1 MSGGILLT
9 SDLTPKLPDS
19 WRHWP
24 EPAKRKLRDELL
36 KAVNERKAYNAEAR
50 SYDWASTAR
59 PEQLPPPGDW
69 RTWLVMAGR
78 GFGKTR
84 TGVEWVRAQVETGRA
99 KRIALVGPTSAD
111 VRDVIVEGESGI
123 LACSSPSFRPLYE
136 PSKRRLTWPNGAIA
150 TTYSADEPE
159 RLRGP
164 QHDAAYCDE
173 PASWRYPDAF
183 DMLMFG
189 LRLGNDPRVVVT
201 GTPKP
206 VKLIRDLLKAPTT
219 IVTRGRS
226 SDNRANLAPAF
237 FEQIVAKY
245 EGTRLGRQELD
256 GELLE
261 DNPDA
266 LWQRGQI
273 ELLRVVKAPALT
285 RIVVAIDP
293 AISSG
298 GESAE
303 TGIITAGTG
312 LCSCKVAAG
321 GRPEMH
327 GFVLRDG
334 SVRGTPDTWAR
345 SAITDYHREKAD
357 RIVYEANQGGEM
369 VESTLRIVDK
379 AVPLKA
385 VHASRGKL
393 TRAEPISSLYEQG
406 RVHHVGT
413 FPDLED
419 QLVEWM
425 PGETSPDRLDAM
437 VWALTELMLGSAP
450 GPVMVGGQRQQPQGV
465 R

>member
-1 MSGGILLT
+1 MLTLETPARPFTPSGLL
-9 SDLTPKLPDS
+9 SLPPEQQQRFLSSLT
-19 WRHWP
+19 
-24 EPAKRKLRDELL
+24 EIE
-36 KAVNERKAYNAEAR
+36 AEAFQ
-50 SYDWASTAR
+50 YDWSFWGRT
-59 PEQLPPPGDW
+59 EQQPPPGEW

-173 PASWRYPDAF
+173 PASWRRPDAF
-183 DMLMFG
+183 DMLMFC

-437 VWALTELMLGSAP
+437 VWALTELMLNEPRLMRMG
-450 GPVMVGGQRQQPQGV
+450 
-465 R
+465 